1 MSDSIKVY
9 ITSDYSVEIDKEAI
23 ETIVGDTREE
33 LYAMPR
39 PEDYTVIDILNQA
52 NYEINAWIE
61 FLMWNAG
68 KEYCFADLDDK
79 ERTKSDYWKVIKK
92 VVEEIDVIIK

>member
-1 MSDSIKVY
+1 MNDSIKVY

-23 ETIVGDTREE
+23 ETIIGDTREE
-33 LYAMPR
+33 LYSMPH

-52 NYEINAWIE
+52 NYEINTWIE

-68 KEYCFADLDDK
+68 KDYSFADLDNK
-79 ERTKSDYWKVIKK
+79 ERTKSDYWQVIKK

>member
-1 MSDSIKVY
+1 MIKKPLKLL
-9 ITSDYSVEIDKEAI
+9 S
-23 ETIVGDTREE
+23 GDTREE

-52 NYEINAWIE
+52 NYEINTWIE

-68 KEYCFADLDDK
+68 KDYSLADLDNK
-79 ERTKSDYWKVIKK
+79 ERTKSDYWQVIKK
-92 VVEEIDVIIK
+92 VAEEIDVIIK